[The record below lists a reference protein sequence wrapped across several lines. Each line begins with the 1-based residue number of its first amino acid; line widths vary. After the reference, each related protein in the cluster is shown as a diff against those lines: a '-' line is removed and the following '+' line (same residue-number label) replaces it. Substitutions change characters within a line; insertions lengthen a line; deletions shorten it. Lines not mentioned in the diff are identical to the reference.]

1 MRTSLRRFACTIDRI
16 YQQSS
21 TAMRTSLRRFAC
33 TIDRIYQQSSTAMR
47 TSLRR
52 FACTID
58 RIYQQSS
65 TAMRTSLRRFACTI
79 AWLVVACA
87 VFAAGTIF
95 GAMLRL
101 SPGPQLY
108 MRTQFQQPLGQ
119 N

>member
-1 MRTSLRRFACTIDRI
+1 
-16 YQQSS
+16 
-21 TAMRTSLRRFAC
+21 
-33 TIDRIYQQSSTAMR
+33 MR